1 MNWEGERALCS
12 GGLAWSSGEAALGKT
27 RSRPA
32 CRHVRL
38 APGAPEARL
47 FWRGASR
54 SGWMVGRTSA
64 ASLAGWTCGP
74 VCFMGATAEAEKPP
88 FPIRVGNTQSPVSK
102 QWFLFYRIVQGWGV
116 CFQGDHL

>member
-1 MNWEGERALCS
+1 MCELGGERALHS
-12 GGLAWSSGEAALGKT
+12 GAGMELWGGGAGEDALAACL
-27 RSRPA
+27 PA
-32 CRHVRL
+32 RT
-38 APGAPEARL
+38 PGASEARL

-54 SGWMVGRTSA
+54 LGWMAGRTSA

-88 FPIRVGNTQSPVSK
+88 FPIRVGNAQSPVSK
-102 QWFLFYRIVQGWGV
+102 QWFFFCRIVRGWGV